1 MMETKEKRKETM
13 KPDVMSQIAQWKTK
27 YKHVFCYAVETEEGE
42 TVECYFRQP
51 DRRIL
56 SAATVNAKGDP
67 MRYNEIVLK
76 NCMLDDDKSLLE
88 DDSIFFGLSQ
98 KVDELVNAKVG
109 ELKKL

>member
-1 MMETKEKRKETM
+1 METKERRKEAM
-13 KPDVMSQIAQWKTK
+13 KPGMAQQIEQWKEK
-27 YKHVFCYAVETEEGE
+27 YRHLFCYAVETEEGE
-42 TVECYFRQP
+42 IVECYFRQP

-76 NCMLDDDKSLLE
+76 NCMLDENKELLE